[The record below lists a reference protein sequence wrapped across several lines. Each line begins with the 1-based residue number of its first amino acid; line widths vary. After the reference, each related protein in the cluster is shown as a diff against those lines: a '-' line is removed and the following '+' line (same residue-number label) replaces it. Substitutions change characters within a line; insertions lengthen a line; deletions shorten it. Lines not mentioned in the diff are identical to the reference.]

1 VRERWA
7 QALFVPSA
15 LALILG
21 TAAAAEKRVPPP
33 LPVMTGR
40 GFSGVIFPA
49 AQARSDRID
58 QPEARDY
65 WTPSPTDV
73 AEMESRLRSALLRQ
87 RDADDRLQG
96 RSKGAARD
104 VHTFRSH
111 HIGQILEHLAAY
123 RRQYVGIVV
132 QGEKRFLVNCFPGDP
147 LQHPSW
153 RQQFVD
159 VDDGG
164 VDYWRIQYQI
174 DRKRFLE
181 VDINSDA

>member
-1 VRERWA
+1 MGTSI
-7 QALFVPSA
+7 FVPSA
-15 LALILG
+15 LAMILWTV
-21 TAAAAEKRVPPP
+21 TAAERLLPPP
-33 LPVMTGR
+33 LPVLTGR
-40 GFSGVIFPA
+40 GFTGVVFPA
-49 AQARSDRID
+49 AQARSERID

-65 WTPSPTDV
+65 WTPSPADV
-73 AEMESRLRSALLRQ
+73 AEMESRLRSALVRQ

-96 RSKGAARD
+96 RSKGARRD
-104 VHTFRSH
+104 VHVFRSH

-132 QGEKRFLVNCFPGDP
+132 QGEKRLFVNCFRGDP
-147 LQHPSW
+147 QQHASW
-153 RQQFVD
+153 RQQLVD

-164 VDYWRIQYQI
+164 FYYWRIQYQV